1 MFIEEQFSLK
11 CLKFYQGYYYPDY
24 CLGSCTMMTTKM
36 AKQIYYQA
44 LRTDNGDFNMEDIF
58 FSGIVRKN
66 LGKGAL
72 YDAQG
77 WLIWSKPNLT
87 FIKFQ

>member
-1 MFIEEQFSLK
+1 
-11 CLKFYQGYYYPDY
+11 
-24 CLGSCTMMTTKM
+24 MMTTKM

-72 YDAQG
+72 YDAHG
-77 WLIWSKPNLT
+77 WLIWST
-87 FIKFQ
+87 TIFTCVKF